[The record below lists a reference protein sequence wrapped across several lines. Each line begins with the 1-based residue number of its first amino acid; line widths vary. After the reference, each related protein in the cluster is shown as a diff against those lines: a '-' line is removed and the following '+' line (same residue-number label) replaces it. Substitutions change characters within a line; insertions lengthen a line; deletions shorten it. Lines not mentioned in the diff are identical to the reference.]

1 MNKKIK
7 ISVVLLIMAAV
18 GFIGYI
24 QIFGLSFEGK
34 ESDFY
39 VPALTGE
46 ANISS
51 YKNSCIELNLS
62 QVSKD
67 PYSLIDKNIK
77 VTGEILEK
85 KEYIQFDKTRT
96 SIVLKVPELSPYHH
110 ILVSYSAT
118 IPFKEGNMI
127 TVYGEYHYPGRT
139 DAPPEIANKYLPAI
153 KVAYIEKE

>member
-7 ISVVLLIMAAV
+7 ISVVLLIIAAA

-39 VPALTGE
+39 VPFLTGE
-46 ANISS
+46 TNISS

-67 PYSLIDKNIK
+67 PYSLIDENVK

-85 KEYIQFDKTRT
+85 KEYVQFDKTRT
-96 SIVLKVPELSPYHH
+96 SIVLKIPGLSPDPH
-110 ILVSYSAT
+110 ILVTYSGT
-118 IPFKEGNMI
+118 LTVTQGDMI

-139 DAPPEIANKYLPAI
+139 DAPPEIANKYLPVI
-153 KVAYIEKE
+153 KAAYIEKI